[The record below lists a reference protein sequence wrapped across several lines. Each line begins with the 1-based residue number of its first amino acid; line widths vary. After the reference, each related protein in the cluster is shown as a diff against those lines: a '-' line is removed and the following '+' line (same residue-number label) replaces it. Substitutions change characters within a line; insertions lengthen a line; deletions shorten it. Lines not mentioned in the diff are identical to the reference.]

1 MNSFNEFQQMIG
13 DLEREEIR
21 YALVGGVAMAF
32 YDEPRFTEDID
43 LLIFTDDFSR
53 FKKLIELKG
62 YFESAEPWT
71 FQKIAIT
78 MHRFMKV
85 DGEDSIIIDALV
97 PSATIAQKIID
108 NCVAAESENGTV
120 RLASRQD
127 LIWLKSFRNSKQDQ
141 ADIERLQNDKD

>member
-1 MNSFNEFQQMIG
+1 MNSFNEFQLMIG
-13 DLEREEIR
+13 NLEKADIR

-43 LLIFTDDFSR
+43 LLIFTDDFFR
-53 FKKLIELKG
+53 FKKIIELKG

-71 FQKIAIT
+71 FQKINIT

-97 PSATIAQKIID
+97 PSSTIAQRIID
-108 NCVAAESENGTV
+108 NSVTAESKNGTV

-141 ADIERLQNDKD
+141 ADIERLQYDKD

>member
-1 MNSFNEFQQMIG
+1 MNSFNEFQLMIG
-13 DLEREEIR
+13 DLENADIR
-21 YALVGGVAMAF
+21 YVLVGGVAMAF

-78 MHRFMKV
+78 MYRFMKV

-97 PSATIAQKIID
+97 PLATIAQKIID
-108 NCVAAESENGTV
+108 NSVTAESENGTV
-120 RLASRQD
+120 RLVSRKD
-127 LIWLKSFRNSKQDQ
+127 LIWLKTFRNSKQDQ
-141 ADIERLQNDKD
+141 ADVERLQNDKD